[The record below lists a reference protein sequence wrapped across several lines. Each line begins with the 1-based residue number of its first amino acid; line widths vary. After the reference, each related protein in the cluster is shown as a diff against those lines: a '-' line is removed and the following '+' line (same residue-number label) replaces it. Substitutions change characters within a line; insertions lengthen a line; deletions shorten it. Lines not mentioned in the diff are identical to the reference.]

1 MQQQS
6 AIQQQKDLILTGQGS
21 TSDVT
26 IKNDADGTVFYV
38 PTGTSDAFFK
48 GKVYLVPN
56 NGSTSTCSIE
66 LGQDRTGDGY
76 AYIDLI
82 GDATYTDFGL
92 RIIRGNSGANTISQ
106 INHRG
111 TGDFSLLCTE
121 AAPMTFGTSNAER
134 MRIDASGN
142 LLVGG
147 TSQLN
152 GTGTSN
158 YGGFACVRSPGATA
172 GKFWNAPYVASNN
185 TLYIINN
192 SNAGVYML
200 DGQTAFSANSDE
212 RLKDIIE
219 PIVNATEKVSSL
231 RAVIGKYK
239 TDEEGKRRSFLI
251 AQDVQAVLP
260 EAVTA
265 SKLPNSEDDTEYLG
279 IAYTEVIPLLVA
291 AIKEQQ
297 ATIEALEARITALE
311 G

>member
-1 MQQQS
+1 
-6 AIQQQKDLILTGQGS
+6 
-21 TSDVT
+21 
-26 IKNDADGTVFYV
+26 
-38 PTGTSDAFFK
+38 
-48 GKVYLVPN
+48 
-56 NGSTSTCSIE
+56 
-66 LGQDRTGDGY
+66 
-76 AYIDLI
+76 
-82 GDATYTDFGL
+82 
-92 RIIRGNSGANTISQ
+92 
-106 INHRG
+106 
-111 TGDFSLLCTE
+111 
-121 AAPMTFGTSNAER
+121 MTFGTSGAER
-134 MRIDASGN
+134 MRIASDGNIQLGSANANTNAGRFFDIYNTGADAGTFAVMRFITQQVASASTVSADFVKYKSGGLIINNNDTHANAHTSFGVGSSERMRIDSAGN

-158 YGGFACVRSPGATA
+158 YRGFACVRSPGATA

-192 SNAGVYML
+192 SNAGVYMA
-200 DGQTAFSANSDE
+200 DGETGFSANSDE

-311 G
+311 AS